1 MKTMNTPG
9 KIHIFPSPSSES
21 SDAIPEDAISVAY
34 VQPLSE
40 EATEAYLAELAL
52 SLWLLRQEPQTLAK
66 CA

>member
-1 MKTMNTPG
+1 MNTPT
-9 KIHIFPSPSSES
+9 KMHVFPSPGPETQNALPQA
-21 SDAIPEDAISVAY
+21 AITVAY

-40 EATEAYLAELAL
+40 EETEAYLVDLAL